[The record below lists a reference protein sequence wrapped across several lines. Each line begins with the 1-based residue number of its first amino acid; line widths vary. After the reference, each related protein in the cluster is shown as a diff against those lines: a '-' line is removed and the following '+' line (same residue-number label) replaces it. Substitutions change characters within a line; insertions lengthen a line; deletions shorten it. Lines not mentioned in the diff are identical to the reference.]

1 MSLFCKIL
9 PDPQGEYITREGERC
24 SLEAVR
30 RVRSRNGV
38 NVGYTCFSS
47 LEDAMEHWG
56 LVRVPPEAP
65 PTDEQIS

>member
-38 NVGYTCFSS
+38 NVGYTCFPS
-47 LEDAMEHWG
+47 LDAALAHWG
-56 LVRVPPEAP
+56 LSLYSQTVQE
-65 PTDEQIS
+65 